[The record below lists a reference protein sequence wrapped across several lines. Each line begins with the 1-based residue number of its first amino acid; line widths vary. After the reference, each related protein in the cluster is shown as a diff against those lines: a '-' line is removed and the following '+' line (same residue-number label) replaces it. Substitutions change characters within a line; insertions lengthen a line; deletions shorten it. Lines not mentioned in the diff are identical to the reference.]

1 MSSSGCSDP
10 GTLTSAEAFTVR
22 LLVTSSLASRILAPA
37 AATVA
42 LALALAGAAPALAQ
56 TSTSP
61 GGPSLSNSPPV
72 SLGHGKSPSQKSSTS
87 SAMTRKKN
95 SSSSTAR
102 ATRLPNTG
110 YDVWAVALLGA
121 GLIAAGVGL
130 RLRVR
135 DVRWP

>member
-1 MSSSGCSDP
+1 M
-10 GTLTSAEAFTVR
+10 TSP
-22 LLVTSSLASRILAPA
+22 LASRFLAPA
-37 AATVA
+37 AVTAA
-42 LALALAGAAPALAQ
+42 LLLAGAPAALAQ

-61 GGPSLSNSPPV
+61 GGPSLSQAPPV
-72 SLGHGKSPSQKSSTS
+72 SLNNSNKHKSNS
-87 SAMTRKKN
+87 SATAKKKN

-102 ATRLPNTG
+102 PTRLPNTG

>member
-1 MSSSGCSDP
+1 MTSRSSR
-10 GTLTSAEAFTVR
+10 R
-22 LLVTSSLASRILAPA
+22 LLAPVAVTTALLWAGAPA
-37 AATVA
+37 
-42 LALALAGAAPALAQ
+42 ALAQ

-61 GGPSLSNSPPV
+61 GGPSLSQAPPV
-72 SLGHGKSPSQKSSTS
+72 SLGSGKKTHKSSS
-87 SAMTRKKN
+87 SKTAKKKN

>member
-10 GTLTSAEAFTVR
+10 ATLTSAGAFTVR

-42 LALALAGAAPALAQ
+42 LALAGAAPAPAQ

-61 GGPSLSNSPPV
+61 SGPSLSNSPPV
-72 SLGHGKSPSQKSSTS
+72 SLGHGKSPSHKSSTS
-87 SAMTRKKN
+87 SATTRKKN